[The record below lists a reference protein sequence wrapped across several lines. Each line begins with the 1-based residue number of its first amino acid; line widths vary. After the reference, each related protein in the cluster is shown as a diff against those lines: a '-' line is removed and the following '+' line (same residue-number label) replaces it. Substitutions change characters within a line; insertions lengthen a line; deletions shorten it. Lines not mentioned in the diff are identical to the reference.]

1 MLKGAIAVNK
11 EVGISSQKAVSKV
24 KKLLSG
30 EKVGHAGTLDLEASG
45 VLVVLI
51 GKATRISDYIMNQ
64 GKEYIATI
72 KFGEKTDTLDYSG
85 KVIAKSEKEIS
96 KEEFENKLCDFK
108 GEIYQIPP
116 MYSALK
122 KDGKKLYE
130 LAIEGKSIERKKR
143 KVNIYDIELLDFNFP
158 YAKIKVSC
166 SKGTYIRTLADD
178 IGESLLTY
186 AHLDSLVRTRV
197 GKFLIEDSID
207 SSNLSNITKEDI
219 EKHII
224 PIDRALYN
232 IDSITIDDDLFSKIT
247 NGMKVE
253 YNLEASDKIYK
264 IYCKKE
270 FIGLGII
277 EKNNGK
283 NLLRMKKVFYDKR
296 N

>member
-64 GKEYIATI
+64 GKEYIATL

-85 KVIAKSEKEIS
+85 KVIAKSEKIIN
-96 KEEFENKLCDFK
+96 KEEFESKLYDFK

-143 KVNIYDIELLDFNFP
+143 KVNIYDIELLDFDFP

-178 IGESLLTY
+178 IGESLSTY

-197 GKFLIEDSID
+197 GKFLIEDSIE
-207 SSNLSNITKEDI
+207 SSNLSNMTKDDI

-224 PIDRALYN
+224 PIDKALYN
-232 IDSITIDDDLFSKIT
+232 IDSITIDDRLFSKII
-247 NGMKVE
+247 NGMKIE
-253 YNLEASDKIYK
+253 SDLEASDKIYK
-264 IYCKKE
+264 IYCKQE

-283 NLLRMKKVFYDKR
+283 NLLKMKKVFYDKR